1 MSFVLV
7 SLGVALTSSSPREA
21 HTLSRSMQSDT
32 LRCPGPLAVR
42 VGPVDQPAKTSY
54 LEAVDLGCM
63 AKTVDDIRDDQLRR
77 VRVAREHCVVG

>member
-7 SLGVALTSSSPREA
+7 GLGVALTSSSPREA
-21 HTLSRSMQSDT
+21 HTVSINAERHSTM
-32 LRCPGPLAVR
+32 PGATGGTGR
-42 VGPVDQPAKTSY
+42 TGGPTAKTSY

-63 AKTVDDIRDDQLRR
+63 AKTVDDIRDDHPRR